1 MIRCVVPEYC
11 RSDSIPRLGC
21 VWRAR
26 VWFKAG
32 AEAPPTRAVNV
43 PPRRKSNV
51 PRSVNTAFREE
62 PIPQIVNTRRAA
74 EILGRSP
81 NTLKRWRYEG
91 VGPDYVSHRGRIQY

>member
-1 MIRCVVPEYC
+1 M
-11 RSDSIPRLGC
+11 
-21 VWRAR
+21 
-26 VWFKAG
+26 
-32 AEAPPTRAVNV
+32 
-43 PPRRKSNV
+43 

-91 VGPDYVSHRGRIQY
+91 VGPDYVNHRGRIQYDVAVLLEFIRKHTRVPSVRAAMEEARGIA